1 MTMLER
7 REKCRQN
14 RLAEQHFRPLGA
26 RQTRSRLLPAP
37 LEARGPTPPKTLPIN
52 AVQSIGGVGIGES
65 KRKSRLMPFGQILK
79 SDDSC
84 IANPKSEVAYWT
96 GLKSHYQGS

>member
-14 RLAEQHFRPLGA
+14 RLAEQHFQPLGA

-37 LEARGPTPPKTLPIN
+37 LEARGPTPGKNLTDERRSIYRRSWNRRIKTEIP
-52 AVQSIGGVGIGES
+52 
-65 KRKSRLMPFGQILK
+65 
-79 SDDSC
+79 D
-84 IANPKSEVAYWT
+84 
-96 GLKSHYQGS
+96 